1 MRPTAFVRFVAFQVF
16 QIIIVRSDFARVDK
30 KSSKL
35 EYAGLFGTRGY
46 LERGAIWNARLFA
59 HRRLYIFPTF
69 LSFQLIAEKPQPTR
83 SAFGFFQAT
92 GSEEVLLDC
101 EFRRD
106 RELLDRPK
114 AFKNAFLHWRISS
127 KFFERFFL
135 ACRSKNR
142 RINLE

>member
-1 MRPTAFVRFVAFQVF
+1 MMRRRARSTPVSAVRRAGLQVCGA
-16 QIIIVRSDFARVDK
+16 IWN
-30 KSSKL
+30 
-35 EYAGLFGTRGY
+35 AGLFGTPDY
-46 LERGAIWNARLFA
+46 LPIGDCIFFRLFSPFNLSLKS
-59 HRRLYIFPTF
+59 RNRLDQH
-69 LSFQLIAEKPQPTR
+69 SV
-83 SAFGFFQAT
+83 FFQAT